1 MDASYTFRTAQGVW
15 INDMRNQALPHH
27 QWPSVVLDAQAMK
40 DLGASIRLQAE
51 SGFNSVTLFGL
62 LTASDWLPDLPK
74 TVSRQRQRQV
84 RRVAEEVKACGM
96 KLLYGLGVYSWGFDR
111 IIEAD
116 PAVRGPNPHAMCASQ
131 GESQVWME
139 KVVDYLLA
147 EFHFD
152 GFHLEASDLGRC
164 TCPRCAP
171 QGNTEYYSRLNALTA
186 RYIRQRQSD
195 ALLMVNMCGY
205 LPWGTSSPRA
215 EWPHLLALG
224 KELDFL
230 IDAGHAGYFIDPAER
245 AAFIRQLPCAFG
257 SAGGVW
263 VYQPQRWRRRRWFL
277 PYTQRSGAHLAEL
290 HVEGGQAVE
299 YYMGPSLN
307 PGVEANIAF
316 GGRKLNKVRRDNR
329 ALLAEVLEKLYHTRD
344 VRATERLTDLFIEAE
359 EAFFASFDPPPAQG
373 GQAARRDPPLPT
385 LWPAPRPA
393 QLPARLHDPQGAK
406 GVRPP
411 APGASQGPGPP
422 RSAPA
427 RPGAGGADRGLHP
440 GDPGRPGA
448 PHLMDRSARDLM
460 LGDFA
465 FKPPERIPRFDNFWE
480 YPASWEERLGQAAQA
495 RGRLDLR
502 GGPLGL
508 HGPPPAG
515 RLFRRDPRSPHHP
528 WRRH

>member
-1 MDASYTFRTAQGVW
+1 MAAYTFRTAQGVW

-27 QWPSVVLDAQAMK
+27 QWPSVVLDPQAMK

-74 TVSRQRQRQV
+74 TVSRQRQRLV

-116 PAVRGPNPHAMCASQ
+116 PAVRGPNPHAMCASRD
-131 GESQVWME
+131 ESQVWME

-147 EFHFD
+147 EFAFD

-164 TCPRCAP
+164 TCLRCAP
-171 QGNTEYYSRLNALTA
+171 QGNTEYYSRLNAQTA
-186 RYIRQRQSD
+186 RYIRQRQPD

-205 LPWGTSSPRA
+205 LPWGTSAPRA

-230 IDAGHAGYFIDPAER
+230 IDAGHAGYFIDPKER

-263 VYQPQRWRRRRWFL
+263 VYPPQRWSRRRWFL

-290 HVEGGQAVE
+290 HAEGGRAVE
-299 YYMGPSLN
+299 YYMGPSRN

-316 GGRKLNKVRRDNR
+316 GGRKLNEVGGDNR
-329 ALLAEVLEKLYHTRD
+329 ALLGEVLEKLYRPRDTR
-344 VRATERLTDLFIEAE
+344 AAERLTDLFIEAE
-359 EAFFASFDPPPAQG
+359 EAFFASFDPLLPKG
-373 GQAARRDPPLPT
+373 GKPRGEIHLCPLFG
-385 LWPAPRPA
+385 R
-393 QLPARLHDPQGAK
+393 H
-406 GVRPP
+406 
-411 APGASQGPGPP
+411 PGPP
-422 RSAPA
+422 VYLQDCMTPKGRKAYGRRLQGLLKTLDRLAP
-427 RPGAGGADRGLHP
+427 R
-440 GDPGRPGA
+440 
-448 PHLMDRSARDLM
+448 
-460 LGDFA
+460 
-465 FKPPERIPRFDNFWE
+465 
-480 YPASWEERLGQAAQA
+480 
-495 RGRLDLR
+495 LR
-502 GGPLGL
+502 GQ
-508 HGPPPAG
+508 G
-515 RLFRRDPRSPHHP
+515 REARIGACIRGTLADLERCA
-528 WRRH
+528 